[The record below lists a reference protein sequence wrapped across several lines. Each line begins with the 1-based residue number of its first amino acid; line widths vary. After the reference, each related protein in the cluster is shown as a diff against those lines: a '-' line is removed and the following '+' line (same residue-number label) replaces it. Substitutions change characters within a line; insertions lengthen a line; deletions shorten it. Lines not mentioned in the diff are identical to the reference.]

1 MPLAY
6 AERVP
11 RLYFLVS
18 PRKMTGVTTKVLS
31 EDFTGRLPIS
41 LVKAGHLSAGD
52 NTVVQLAGSSHGA
65 IMDSASTRGAK
76 LTRNLEPCDL
86 CLERVAGIEPVYSSL
101 EG

>member
-1 MPLAY
+1 MPTL
-6 AERVP
+6 RLNSLP

-18 PRKMTGVTTKVLS
+18 PREMTGVTTEVLS
-31 EDFTGRLPIS
+31 EDFAGRLPIS

>member
-1 MPLAY
+1 
-6 AERVP
+6 
-11 RLYFLVS
+11 
-18 PRKMTGVTTKVLS
+18 MTGVTTEVLS

-76 LTRNLEPCDL
+76 LTRNLEPCDFHFGAIYRSRTDDIL
-86 CLERVAGIEPVYSSL
+86 IGNQKLYQLS
-101 EG
+101 

>member
-52 NTVVQLAGSSHGA
+52 NTVVQLAAPVTVQYWTVHQPGV
-65 IMDSASTRGAK
+65 
-76 LTRNLEPCDL
+76 RN
-86 CLERVAGIEPVYSSL
+86 
-101 EG
+101 